1 MMSKRITIVCFLILT
16 SVVAGCRKSAESSDV
31 AGSRKSDKPS
41 ESRLTA
47 QEAVAIAESG
57 MKEKFPD
64 SFEEHK
70 PYIAEW
76 QDGIWWIHG
85 TLPKN
90 YVGGTPE
97 AKVRD
102 SDGKVLEVY
111 HTQ

>member
-1 MMSKRITIVCFLILT
+1 MMSKRITIVCFLLLT
-16 SVVAGCRKSAESSDV
+16 FIVAGCRKSD
-31 AGSRKSDKPS
+31 KSS

-47 QEAVAIAESG
+47 QDAVAIAEPA

-64 SFEEHK
+64 SFEEHN
-70 PYIAEW
+70 PYKAVW

-85 TLPKN
+85 TLPEGCI
-90 YVGGTPE
+90 VGGTPE